1 MVISNFIL
9 KIIALIFMT
18 IDHVGVFLPSSPL
31 QFTFRVLGKIA
42 LPIFIYTTLEG
53 CKKTKDIKKYMLRLG
68 VMSILMYI
76 AIVIA
81 QLVFY
86 FNNGYLLVFQNIF
99 FTLLNLVFIYYLF
112 FVNKNKNKRRMV
124 ILPILIFIGSYI
136 FFLLRINGISEFI
149 SSIFVDGLTT
159 MYGLEAPIMF
169 VGALLGI
176 YIYEY
181 IVRKRLNN
189 DETLVTEFLCSKK
202 AQLSRNIIMCLSI
215 ALVSLIMYSFTYEN
229 IPSFTFG
236 NTCVYN
242 TYFIICFPFILL
254 YNGKRG
260 FNNKIVNGAFYLYYP
275 LHIGIIALIFILIGG
290 F

>member
-81 QLVFY
+81 QLVLY
-86 FNNGYLLVFQNIF
+86 FNNGYLLIFQNIF

-176 YIYEY
+176 YIYEE

-189 DETLVTEFLCSKK
+189 DETLVNEFLCSKK

>member
-81 QLVFY
+81 QLVLY

-112 FVNKNKNKRRMV
+112 FVNKDKNKRRMV

-159 MYGLEAPIMF
+159 MYALEAPIMF
-169 VGALLGI
+169 VGTLLGI
-176 YIYEY
+176 YIYEE

-189 DETLVTEFLCSKK
+189 DETFVNEFLCSKK

-236 NTCVYN
+236 NTCIYN

>member
-68 VMSILMYI
+68 VMSIFMYI

-81 QLVFY
+81 QLVLY

-99 FTLLNLVFIYYLF
+99 FTLLNLVFVYYLF

-136 FFLLRINGISEFI
+136 FFLLRINRISEFI

-176 YIYEY
+176 YIYEE

-189 DETLVTEFLCSKK
+189 DETLVNEFLCSKK

-236 NTCVYN
+236 NTCIYN

>member
-68 VMSILMYI
+68 VMSIFMYI

-81 QLVFY
+81 QLVLY

-136 FFLLRINGISEFI
+136 FFLLRINGISELI

-176 YIYEY
+176 YIYEE

-189 DETLVTEFLCSKK
+189 DETLVNEFLCSKK

-236 NTCVYN
+236 NTCIYN

>member
-81 QLVFY
+81 QLVLY

-176 YIYEY
+176 YIYEE

-215 ALVSLIMYSFTYEN
+215 ALVSLIMYLFTYEN

-236 NTCVYN
+236 NTCIYN

>member
-68 VMSILMYI
+68 VMSIFMYI
-76 AIVIA
+76 AIVIT
-81 QLVFY
+81 QLVLY

-124 ILPILIFIGSYI
+124 ILPILIFIGSYS

-176 YIYEY
+176 YIYEF

-189 DETLVTEFLCSKK
+189 DETLVNEFLCSKK

-236 NTCVYN
+236 NTCIYN

>member
-68 VMSILMYI
+68 VMSIFMYI

-81 QLVFY
+81 QLVLY

-169 VGALLGI
+169 VVALLGI
-176 YIYEY
+176 YIYEE

-236 NTCVYN
+236 NTCIYN

>member
-68 VMSILMYI
+68 VMSIFMYI

-81 QLVFY
+81 QLVLY
-86 FNNGYLLVFQNIF
+86 FNNGYLLVFQNTF

-136 FFLLRINGISEFI
+136 FFLLRINGISELI

-176 YIYEY
+176 YIYEE

-189 DETLVTEFLCSKK
+189 DETLVNEFLCSKK

>member
-68 VMSILMYI
+68 VMSIFMYI

-81 QLVFY
+81 QLVLY

-112 FVNKNKNKRRMV
+112 FVNKNKNKRWMV

-159 MYGLEAPIMF
+159 MYALEAPIMF

-176 YIYEY
+176 YIYEE

-189 DETLVTEFLCSKK
+189 DETLVNEFLCSKK

-236 NTCVYN
+236 NTCIYN

>member
-68 VMSILMYI
+68 VMSIFMYI

-81 QLVFY
+81 QLVLY

-176 YIYEY
+176 YIYEE

-189 DETLVTEFLCSKK
+189 DETLVNEFLCSKK

-215 ALVSLIMYSFTYEN
+215 ALISLIMYSFTYEN

-236 NTCVYN
+236 NTCIYN

>member
-53 CKKTKDIKKYMLRLG
+53 CKNTKDIKKYMLRLG

-76 AIVIA
+76 AIVIT
-81 QLVFY
+81 QLVLY
-86 FNNGYLLVFQNIF
+86 FSNGYLLVFQNIF

-176 YIYEY
+176 YIYEE

>member
-68 VMSILMYI
+68 VMSIFMYI

-81 QLVFY
+81 QLALY

-112 FVNKNKNKRRMV
+112 FVNKNKNKRRLI

-176 YIYEY
+176 YIYEF

-189 DETLVTEFLCSKK
+189 DETLVNEFLCSKK

-236 NTCVYN
+236 NTCIYN

>member
-68 VMSILMYI
+68 VMSIFMYI

-81 QLVFY
+81 QLVLY

-112 FVNKNKNKRRMV
+112 FVNTNKNKRRMV

-159 MYGLEAPIMF
+159 MYALEAPIMF

-176 YIYEY
+176 YIYEE

-189 DETLVTEFLCSKK
+189 DETLVNEFLCSKK

-236 NTCVYN
+236 NTCIYN

>member
-81 QLVFY
+81 QLVLY

-176 YIYEY
+176 YIYEE

-189 DETLVTEFLCSKK
+189 DETLVNEFLCSKK

>member
-68 VMSILMYI
+68 VMSIFMYI

-81 QLVFY
+81 QLVLY

-99 FTLLNLVFIYYLF
+99 FTLLNLVFVYYLF

-136 FFLLRINGISEFI
+136 FFLLRINGIGELI
-149 SSIFVDGLTT
+149 SPIFVDGLTT

-176 YIYEY
+176 YIYEE

-189 DETLVTEFLCSKK
+189 DETLVNEFLCSKK

>member
-68 VMSILMYI
+68 VMSIFMYI

-124 ILPILIFIGSYI
+124 ILPILIFIGSYT

-169 VGALLGI
+169 FGALLGI
-176 YIYEY
+176 YIYEE

-189 DETLVTEFLCSKK
+189 DETLVNEFLCSKK

-215 ALVSLIMYSFTYEN
+215 AFVSLIMYLFTYEN

>member
-81 QLVFY
+81 QLVLY

-99 FTLLNLVFIYYLF
+99 FTLLNLVFVYYLF

-136 FFLLRINGISEFI
+136 FFLLRINGISELI

-176 YIYEY
+176 YIYEE

-189 DETLVTEFLCSKK
+189 DETLVNEFLCSKK

>member
-68 VMSILMYI
+68 VMSIFMYI

-81 QLVFY
+81 QLVLY

-112 FVNKNKNKRRMV
+112 FVNKDKNKRRMV

-176 YIYEY
+176 YIYEE

-189 DETLVTEFLCSKK
+189 DEALVNEFLCSKK

-215 ALVSLIMYSFTYEN
+215 ALVSLIMYLFTYEN

-236 NTCVYN
+236 NTCIYN

>member
-31 QFTFRVLGKIA
+31 QFTFRVLGRIA

-81 QLVFY
+81 QLVLY

-112 FVNKNKNKRRMV
+112 FVNKNKNKRWMV

-159 MYGLEAPIMF
+159 MYALEAPIMF

-176 YIYEY
+176 YIYEE

-189 DETLVTEFLCSKK
+189 DETLVNEFLCSKK

-242 TYFIICFPFILL
+242 TYLIICFPFILL

>member
-81 QLVFY
+81 QLVLY

-176 YIYEY
+176 YIYEF

>member
-81 QLVFY
+81 QLVLY

-136 FFLLRINGISEFI
+136 FFLLRINGISELI

-159 MYGLEAPIMF
+159 MYALEAPIMF

-176 YIYEY
+176 YIYEE

-189 DETLVTEFLCSKK
+189 DETLVNEFLCSKK

>member
-68 VMSILMYI
+68 VMSIFMYI

-81 QLVFY
+81 QLVLY

-99 FTLLNLVFIYYLF
+99 FTLLNLVSIYYLF

-136 FFLLRINGISEFI
+136 FFWLRINGISEFI

-159 MYGLEAPIMF
+159 MYALEAPIMF

-176 YIYEY
+176 YIYEE

-189 DETLVTEFLCSKK
+189 DETLVNEFLCSKK

>member
-68 VMSILMYI
+68 VMSIFMYI

-81 QLVFY
+81 QLVLY
-86 FNNGYLLVFQNIF
+86 FNNGYLLVFLNIF

-112 FVNKNKNKRRMV
+112 FVNKNKNKRWMV

-159 MYGLEAPIMF
+159 MYALEAPIMF

-176 YIYEY
+176 YIYEF
-181 IVRKRLNN
+181 IVKKRLNN
-189 DETLVTEFLCSKK
+189 DETLVNEFLCSKK

-236 NTCVYN
+236 NTCIYN

>member
-68 VMSILMYI
+68 VMSIFMYI

-81 QLVFY
+81 QLVLY

-99 FTLLNLVFIYYLF
+99 FTLLNLVFVYYLF

-136 FFLLRINGISEFI
+136 FFLLRINRISEFI

-176 YIYEY
+176 YIYEE

-189 DETLVTEFLCSKK
+189 DETLVNEFLCSKK

>member
-68 VMSILMYI
+68 VMSIFMYI

-81 QLVFY
+81 QLVLY

-136 FFLLRINGISEFI
+136 FFLLRINGISEVI

-176 YIYEY
+176 YIYEE

-189 DETLVTEFLCSKK
+189 DETLVNEFLCSKK

>member
-68 VMSILMYI
+68 VMSIFMYI

-81 QLVFY
+81 QLVLY

-112 FVNKNKNKRRMV
+112 FVNKNKNKRWMV

-136 FFLLRINGISEFI
+136 FFLLRINGISELI

-176 YIYEY
+176 YIYEE

-189 DETLVTEFLCSKK
+189 DETLVNEFLCSKK

-236 NTCVYN
+236 NTCIYN

>member
-68 VMSILMYI
+68 VMSIFMYI

-81 QLVFY
+81 QLVLY

-159 MYGLEAPIMF
+159 MYALEAPIMF

-176 YIYEY
+176 YIYEE

-189 DETLVTEFLCSKK
+189 DETLVNEFLCSKK

-254 YNGKRG
+254 YNGNRG

>member
-68 VMSILMYI
+68 VMSIFMYI

-81 QLVFY
+81 QLVLY

-176 YIYEY
+176 YIYEE

-189 DETLVTEFLCSKK
+189 DETLVNEFLCSKK

>member
-9 KIIALIFMT
+9 KKIALIFMT

-68 VMSILMYI
+68 VMSIFMYI

-81 QLVFY
+81 QLVLY

-169 VGALLGI
+169 VGTLLGI
-176 YIYEY
+176 YIYEF
-181 IVRKRLNN
+181 IVKKRLNN
-189 DETLVTEFLCSKK
+189 DETLVNEFLCSKK

-236 NTCVYN
+236 NTCIYN

>member
-68 VMSILMYI
+68 VMSIFMYI

-81 QLVFY
+81 QLVLY

-176 YIYEY
+176 YIYEE

-236 NTCVYN
+236 NTCIYN

>member
-68 VMSILMYI
+68 VMLIFMYI

-81 QLVFY
+81 QLVLY

-159 MYGLEAPIMF
+159 MYALEAPIMF

-176 YIYEY
+176 YIYEE

-189 DETLVTEFLCSKK
+189 DETLVNEFLCSKK

-236 NTCVYN
+236 NTCIYN

>member
-81 QLVFY
+81 QLVLY

-112 FVNKNKNKRRMV
+112 FVNKDKNKRRMV

-176 YIYEY
+176 YIYEE

-189 DETLVTEFLCSKK
+189 DETLVNEFLCSKK

-215 ALVSLIMYSFTYEN
+215 ALVSLIMYLFTYEN

-236 NTCVYN
+236 NTCIYN

>member
-81 QLVFY
+81 QLVLY

-99 FTLLNLVFIYYLF
+99 FTLLNLVFIYYIF

-159 MYGLEAPIMF
+159 MYALEAPIMF

-176 YIYEY
+176 YIYEE

-189 DETLVTEFLCSKK
+189 DETLVNEFLCSKK

-236 NTCVYN
+236 NACVYN
-242 TYFIICFPFILL
+242 TYFIICFPLILL

>member
-81 QLVFY
+81 QLVLY

-159 MYGLEAPIMF
+159 MYALEAPIMF

-176 YIYEY
+176 YIYEE

-189 DETLVTEFLCSKK
+189 DETLVNEFLCSKK

-215 ALVSLIMYSFTYEN
+215 ALVSLIMYLFTYEN

-236 NTCVYN
+236 NTCIYN

>member
-68 VMSILMYI
+68 VMSIFMYI

-81 QLVFY
+81 QLVLY

-159 MYGLEAPIMF
+159 MYALEAPIMF

-176 YIYEY
+176 YIYEE

-189 DETLVTEFLCSKK
+189 DETLVNEFLCSKK

-215 ALVSLIMYSFTYEN
+215 ALVSLIMYLFTYEN

-236 NTCVYN
+236 NTCIYN

>member
-68 VMSILMYI
+68 VMSIFMYI

-81 QLVFY
+81 QLVLY

-112 FVNKNKNKRRMV
+112 FVNKIKNKRRMV

-176 YIYEY
+176 YIYEE

-189 DETLVTEFLCSKK
+189 DETLVNEFLCSKK

-236 NTCVYN
+236 NTCIYN

>member
-68 VMSILMYI
+68 VMSIFMYI

-81 QLVFY
+81 QLVLY

-99 FTLLNLVFIYYLF
+99 FTLLNLVFVYYLF

-136 FFLLRINGISEFI
+136 FFLLRINGISELI

-176 YIYEY
+176 YIYEE

-189 DETLVTEFLCSKK
+189 DETLVNEFLCSKK

>member
-81 QLVFY
+81 QLVLY
-86 FNNGYLLVFQNIF
+86 FNNGHLLVFQNIF

-176 YIYEY
+176 YIYEE

-189 DETLVTEFLCSKK
+189 DETLVNEFLCSKK

-236 NTCVYN
+236 NTCIYN

-260 FNNKIVNGAFYLYYP
+260 FNNKIINGAFYLYYP

>member
-81 QLVFY
+81 QLVLY

-112 FVNKNKNKRRMV
+112 FVNKNKNKRWMV

-159 MYGLEAPIMF
+159 MYALEAPIMF
-169 VGALLGI
+169 VGTLLGI
-176 YIYEY
+176 YIYEE

-189 DETLVTEFLCSKK
+189 DETLVNEFLCSKK

-236 NTCVYN
+236 NTCIYN

>member
-81 QLVFY
+81 QLVLY

-112 FVNKNKNKRRMV
+112 FVNKNKNKRWMV

-159 MYGLEAPIMF
+159 MYALEAPIMF

-176 YIYEY
+176 YIYEE

-189 DETLVTEFLCSKK
+189 DETLVNEFLCSKK